1 MLRTTDHPTRSR
13 RRWKAGAAAA
23 LTAALLAGGGTAAA
37 FASTA
42 PQPAAPAAAASTP
55 SPSPSASG
63 HAGSGAQRLARV
75 ALRRALAI
83 VIRQDGSD
91 QYGQHAQRAARVLT
105 RHPAVLKHVPEK
117 LQQDLKTLA
126 DAAAG
131 DAVNDAQTV
140 KDRALDGTYGDAV
153 KKVAETIQKAPAKA
167 QQKGSPSSSATPS
180 PSPSASS

>member
-1 MLRTTDHPTRSR
+1 MLPTTDHSTRPR

-42 PQPAAPAAAASTP
+42 PQSVAPAAAASTP
-55 SPSPSASG
+55 SPSASG
-63 HAGSGAQRLARV
+63 HAGPGAQRLARV
-75 ALRRALAI
+75 ALRRVLAV

-105 RHPAVLKHVPEK
+105 RHPAVFKHVPEK
-117 LQQDLKTLA
+117 MQQDLKTLA
-126 DAAAG
+126 DAPAG
-131 DAVNDAQTV
+131 DAVKDAQTV

-153 KKVAETIQKAPAKA
+153 KKAAEAIQKAPAKA
-167 QQKGSPSSSATPS
+167 RQNGSPSPSATPS
-180 PSPSASS
+180 PSLSASS